1 MTITCVSGD
10 PVSVE
15 TQNGL
20 LELLAYYGVGNHV
33 RDGRVGGVKEGG
45 VEVGGVKEGGVM
57 VEGVKEGG
65 VEEGGVGEG
74 GVEVGGVGEGGV
86 EVGGVEELGEK
97 LGESAG
103 EEAAAY
109 LAGEREEREE
119 RSLKDR
125 AHLMQFHVSDLSF

>member
-45 VEVGGVKEGGVM
+45 VM

-65 VEEGGVGEG
+65 VKEGGVGEGGVGEG
-74 GVEVGGVGEGGV
+74 GVEEGGV
-86 EVGGVEELGEK
+86 EEGGVEELGEK

>member
-33 RDGRVGGVKEGG
+33 RDGRVGGVGEGGVGEGG
-45 VEVGGVKEGGVM
+45 VEV
-57 VEGVKEGG
+57 EGVK
-65 VEEGGVGEG
+65 EGGVGEG

-109 LAGEREEREE
+109 LAREREEREEREE